1 MISLANK
8 VALVT
13 GAGRGLGWGIARALR
28 QAGARVCIVDI
39 NDEEMARATTDL
51 QKDGSEVM
59 SLHLDVSDLGAF
71 QHVVDQIVS
80 RWGRLDLVI
89 QNAIYMP
96 LVLFEDLTPENWWR
110 QIDVGLGGLYNATKA
125 SWKVMQAQGGGH
137 IVGIASGS
145 SKKGFKEE
153 VAYCTIKHGQEG
165 FIKALSLEAA
175 PHNISIYSVGPGKVI
190 KPTRI
195 TWDELETIPAETK
208 AEWTDPVELGRA
220 FVWLAKQPS
229 SRVNGFRFDA
239 GPIIDTINREG
250 FEFEF
255 TPEKV
260 TLHPDDMI
268 AAQQWYTDYLD

>member
-1 MISLANK
+1 MISLADK

-13 GAGRGLGWGIARALR
+13 GAGRGLGWGIARTLG
-28 QAGARVCIVDI
+28 QAGACVCIVDI
-39 NDEEMARATTDL
+39 NDEEMARASADL
-51 QKDGSEVM
+51 QKDGSKVM
-59 SLHLDVSDLGAF
+59 TLHLNVSDLEAF
-71 QHVVDQIVS
+71 QSVVDQIIS

-96 LVLFEDLTPENWWR
+96 LVLFEDLTPEDWWQ

-125 SWKVMQAQGGGH
+125 SWEVMKAQGSGH

-153 VAYCTIKHGQEG
+153 VAYCSIKHGQEG

-175 PHNISIYSVGPGKVI
+175 PHNISLYSVGPGKVI

-195 TWDELETIPAETK
+195 TWDELETIPAEIK
-208 AEWTDPVELGRA
+208 ANWTDPVELGQA
-220 FVWLAKQPS
+220 FVWLANQPS
-229 SRVNGFRFDA
+229 SHVNGFRFDA
-239 GPIIDTINREG
+239 GPIIDTINEEG
-250 FEFEF
+250 WDFKFA
-255 TPEKV
+255 PEKV

-268 AAQQWYTDYLD
+268 AAQQWYTVYQD

>member
-1 MISLANK
+1 MISLADK

-13 GAGRGLGWGIARALR
+13 GAGRGLGWGIARALG

-39 NDEEMARATTDL
+39 NDEEMARAASDL
-51 QKDGSEVM
+51 KKDGTKVIA
-59 SLHLDVSDLGAF
+59 LHLDVSDLEAF
-71 QHVVDQIVS
+71 HSVVNQIVS
-80 RWGRLDLVI
+80 RWGRLDLVVH
-89 QNAIYMP
+89 NAIYMP
-96 LVLFEDLTPENWWR
+96 LVLFEDLTLEEWWR
-110 QIDVGLGGLYNATKA
+110 QINVGLGGLYNATKA

-153 VAYCTIKHGQEG
+153 VAYCTNKHGQEG

-175 PHNISIYSVGPGKVI
+175 PHNISLYSVGPGKVI

-195 TWDELETIPAETK
+195 TWDELETIPSETK
-208 AEWTDPVELGRA
+208 AEWTDPLELGQA

-239 GPIIDTINREG
+239 GPIIDSINKEG
-250 FEFEF
+250 WDFKFK
-255 TPEKV
+255 PEKV
-260 TLHPDDMI
+260 TLHPEDMI
-268 AAQQWYTDYLD
+268 AAQQWYTDYQD

>member
-1 MISLANK
+1 MISLTDK

-13 GAGRGLGWGIARALR
+13 GAGRGLGWGIARALG

-39 NDEEMARATTDL
+39 NDEEMARATDDL
-51 QKDGSEVM
+51 KNDGSKVM
-59 SLHLDVSDLGAF
+59 SLHLNVSDLEAF
-71 QHVVDQIVS
+71 HSIVDQIVS

-96 LVLFEDLTPENWWR
+96 LILFEDLTLEDWWR
-110 QIDVGLGGLYNATKA
+110 QINVGLGGLYNAAKA
-125 SWKVMQAQGGGH
+125 SWKVMKAQGGGH

-145 SKKGFKEE
+145 SKKGFKKE

-165 FIKALSLEAA
+165 FIKAFSLEAA
-175 PHNISIYSVGPGKVI
+175 PNNISIYSVGPGKVI

-229 SRVNGFRFDA
+229 SIVNGFRLDA
-239 GPIIDTINREG
+239 GPIIDTINKEG
-250 FEFEF
+250 WDFEFA
-255 TPEKV
+255 PEKV
-260 TLHPDDMI
+260 SLHPDDMI
-268 AAQQWYTDYLD
+268 AAQQWYTNYQD